1 MKRMVTLLG
10 IKRPTFDS
18 IAFELAIVMLVVFVF
33 SLYWIHTH
41 G

>member
-1 MKRMVTLLG
+1 MRRMVTLLG

-18 IAFELAIVMLVVFVF
+18 IAFEFAVVMLVVFVACA
-33 SLYWIHTH
+33 YYIHTH